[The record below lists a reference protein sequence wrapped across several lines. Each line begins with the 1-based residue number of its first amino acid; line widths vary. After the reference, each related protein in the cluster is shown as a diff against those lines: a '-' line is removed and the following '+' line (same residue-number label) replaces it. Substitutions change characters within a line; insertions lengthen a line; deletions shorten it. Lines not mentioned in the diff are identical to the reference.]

1 MKKIFLFFTAVIA
14 IILFMSFQPEVKAAS
29 T

>member
-1 MKKIFLFFTAVIA
+1 MKKIFLFFTAAIA
-14 IILFMSFQPEVKAAS
+14 MTFFMSFQSEVKAAS

>member
-1 MKKIFLFFTAVIA
+1 MKKNCLFFSAVLPIP
-14 IILFMSFQPEVKAAS
+14 LFMSFQPEVKAAS

>member
-1 MKKIFLFFTAVIA
+1 MKKIFLFFIAVIA
-14 IILFMSFQPEVKAAS
+14 MTFFISFQSEVKAAS

>member
-1 MKKIFLFFTAVIA
+1 MKKIVLFFTAVIA
-14 IILFMSFQPEVKAAS
+14 MIFFMSFQSEVKAAS

>member
-1 MKKIFLFFTAVIA
+1 MKKMFLFFTAVIA
-14 IILFMSFQPEVKAAS
+14 MTFFMSFQSEVKAAS

>member
-1 MKKIFLFFTAVIA
+1 MKKIFFFFTAVIA
-14 IILFMSFQPEVKAAS
+14 ITLFMSFQSDVKAAS

>member
-1 MKKIFLFFTAVIA
+1 MKKLFLFFTAVIA
-14 IILFMSFQPEVKAAS
+14 ITLFMSFQSEVKAAS